1 MMKTIHFLLI
11 ITTLITFSCAHK
23 PKKAGEQD
31 HFQNFAQMQEA
42 KILGIDYSITLK
54 NQHSKILVTAFHG
67 GFTES
72 GTTELGEAITQ
83 NPENKAE
90 DKIDFY
96 AFNSLKPGD
105 MHEPSFTSSTL
116 HITSTRF
123 DDPALLNML
132 PAKNFCLGLHGF
144 GGQEADFCVG
154 GGNEKERTRLVNL
167 LKDKLPN
174 LKTCELCCPPYN
186 GTSLKNPINRCQQKG
201 VQVEMSPKVRK
212 LILNDSDFLNQL
224 SNHFKIYLKSTI
236 AIEKR
241 SK

>member
-11 ITTLITFSCAHK
+11 LTTLITFSCAHK
-23 PKKAGEQD
+23 TKKAGEQD
-31 HFQNFAQMQEA
+31 HFQNFAQIKET
-42 KILGIDYSITLK
+42 KVLGIDYSVTLRDQK
-54 NQHSKILVTAFHG
+54 SKILVTAFHG

-83 NPENKAE
+83 NPEDE
-90 DKIDFY
+90 IDFY
-96 AFNSLKPGD
+96 AFNSLKPGN

-123 DDPALLNML
+123 DDPALLDML
-132 PAKNFCLGLHGF
+132 PAKDFCLGLHGF

-154 GGNEKERTRLVNL
+154 GGNEKERARLVGL
-167 LKDKLPN
+167 LKDKFPS

-212 LILNDSDFLNQL
+212 LILKDSDFLDQL
-224 SNHFKIYLKSTI
+224 SNHFKIYLKSSI

-241 SK
+241 P